1 MLKEIRIAKEK
12 DCPKMLEL
20 LEYICNLH
28 SGIRPDLFK
37 AGKSKY
43 DSESLAKL
51 LADENRITFVA
62 ADEND
67 EVLGYIFCI
76 LIDHSVDSARC
87 PNKEL
92 YIDDLCVDENCRGQ
106 HVGPLLF
113 DYVKQ
118 YARDNGCYD
127 VTLNVWEGNDNARR
141 FYEKMGMFVKET
153 QMEILLEN

>member
-51 LADENRITFVA
+51 
-62 ADEND
+62 
-67 EVLGYIFCI
+67 
-76 LIDHSVDSARC
+76 
-87 PNKEL
+87 
-92 YIDDLCVDENCRGQ
+92 
-106 HVGPLLF
+106 
-113 DYVKQ
+113 
-118 YARDNGCYD
+118 
-127 VTLNVWEGNDNARR
+127 
-141 FYEKMGMFVKET
+141 
-153 QMEILLEN
+153 

>member
-67 EVLGYIFCI
+67 EVLGYI
-76 LIDHSVDSARC
+76 SAFSSTT
-87 PNKEL
+87 
-92 YIDDLCVDENCRGQ
+92 
-106 HVGPLLF
+106 PLTPHA
-113 DYVKQ
+113 
-118 YARDNGCYD
+118 ARTRSSISTTCALTKSAGTRASATHCSKR
-127 VTLNVWEGNDNARR
+127 LLRR
-141 FYEKMGMFVKET
+141 QKSSAAT
-153 QMEILLEN
+153 T

>member
-76 LIDHSVDSARC
+76 LIDHSADSARC

-92 YIDDLCVDENCRGQ
+92 YIDDLCVDE
-106 HVGPLLF
+106 
-113 DYVKQ
+113 
-118 YARDNGCYD
+118 
-127 VTLNVWEGNDNARR
+127 
-141 FYEKMGMFVKET
+141 
-153 QMEILLEN
+153 

>member
-1 MLKEIRIAKEK
+1 MLKEIRTAKEK
-12 DCPKMLEL
+12 DYPKMLEL

-43 DSESLAKL
+43 DGESLKKL
-51 LADENRITFVA
+51 LTDESRLIFVA

-92 YIDDLCVDENCRGQ
+92 YIDDLCVDEKCRHEGI
-106 HVGPLLF
+106 GDALF
-113 DYVKQ
+113 KK
-118 YARDNGCYD
+118 ALETAKELGCHD
-127 VTLNVWEGNDNARR
+127 LTLNVWEGNDGALR
-141 FYEKMGMFVKET
+141 FYEKHGMKIQKRE
-153 QMEILLEN
+153 MEIVLN

>member
-12 DCPKMLEL
+12 DCPKLLEL

-92 YIDDLCVDENCRGQ
+92 YIDACALTKSAGTRASATHCSKR
-106 HVGPLLF
+106 LL
-113 DYVKQ
+113 
-118 YARDNGCYD
+118 
-127 VTLNVWEGNDNARR
+127 RR
-141 FYEKMGMFVKET
+141 QKSSVAMT
-153 QMEILLEN
+153 

>member
-1 MLKEIRIAKEK
+1 MLKEIRTAKEK

-43 DSESLAKL
+43 DGESLKKL
-51 LADENRITFVA
+51 LTDESRLIFVA

-76 LIDHSVDSARC
+76 LIDHSADSARC
-87 PNKEL
+87 PNTEL
-92 YIDDLCVDENCRGQ
+92 YINNLCVDENFRREGI
-106 HVGPLLF
+106 GDALF
-113 DYVKQ
+113 QKALSTAQ
-118 YARDNGCYD
+118 ELGCHNL
-127 VTLNVWEGNDNARR
+127 TLNVWEGNDGALR
-141 FYEKMGMFVKET
+141 FYEKHGMKIQKRE
-153 QMEILLEN
+153 MEIVLN

>member
-12 DCPKMLEL
+12 DCPKLLEL

-51 LADENRITFVA
+51 LADENRKTFVA

-67 EVLGYIFCI
+67 ALFKKALET
-76 LIDHSVDSARC
+76 A
-87 PNKEL
+87 KEL
-92 YIDDLCVDENCRGQ
+92 GCHDL
-106 HVGPLLF
+106 
-113 DYVKQ
+113 
-118 YARDNGCYD
+118 
-127 VTLNVWEGNDNARR
+127 TLNVWEGNDGALR
-141 FYEKMGMFVKET
+141 FYEKHGMKIQKRE
-153 QMEILLEN
+153 MEIVLD

>member
-20 LEYICNLH
+20 LEYICHLH

-51 LADENRITFVA
+51 LADEDRITFVA

-67 EVLGYIFCI
+67 EVLDIF
-76 LIDHSVDSARC
+76 SAFSSTTPLTPRAVRTRSS
-87 PNKEL
+87 
-92 YIDDLCVDENCRGQ
+92 IDDLCVDEKCRHEGI
-106 HVGPLLF
+106 GDALF
-113 DYVKQ
+113 KK
-118 YARDNGCYD
+118 ALETAKELGCHD
-127 VTLNVWEGNDNARR
+127 LTLNVWEGNDPAPCVSARS
-141 FYEKMGMFVKET
+141 T
-153 QMEILLEN
+153 A

>member
-76 LIDHSVDSARC
+76 LSALIANHNFLTISHSSCNRHS
-87 PNKEL
+87 
-92 YIDDLCVDENCRGQ
+92 DLTCTCQYHYFLIHLAPPCNSDFNNIY
-106 HVGPLLF
+106 LL
-113 DYVKQ
+113 
-118 YARDNGCYD
+118 
-127 VTLNVWEGNDNARR
+127 
-141 FYEKMGMFVKET
+141 
-153 QMEILLEN
+153 